1 MKVKDVIR
9 KGRGV
14 RRGPG
19 LDEVDAEILV
29 GSSACQN
36 VVGSACRDREVR
48 EGGKYWKVGEGDTE
62 MQSREDA
69 EKHFTLKLGYI
80 SLLMATE
87 QVNGIVHVT
96 WTRATFLEFIDA
108 IQVEELG
115 ELGHFLIF
123 IVKEFNVK
131 KNAGLQIEFSSIDGS
146 CQLCGQSAVVSF
158 NYYSATPICE
168 IDSEIRLPYENQIV
182 LHGLFYEGTLVEV
195 GQYGFT

>member
-14 RRGPG
+14 RRGSG

-36 VVGSACRDREVR
+36 VVGSAIRADSEAQLVEIEGLEREASTGRLEREILKCKVERMQRSISLQSLVDDWLGLPTTKALNKKIINGIDNEYHACAKDVR
-48 EGGKYWKVGEGDTE
+48 MTASEVYRWE
-62 MQSREDA
+62 SRA
-69 EKHFTLKLGYI
+69 RGYI

-115 ELGHFLIF
+115 ELGDFLIF

-131 KNAGLQIEFSSIDGS
+131 KNAGLQIE
-146 CQLCGQSAVVSF
+146 
-158 NYYSATPICE
+158 
-168 IDSEIRLPYENQIV
+168 
-182 LHGLFYEGTLVEV
+182 
-195 GQYGFT
+195 